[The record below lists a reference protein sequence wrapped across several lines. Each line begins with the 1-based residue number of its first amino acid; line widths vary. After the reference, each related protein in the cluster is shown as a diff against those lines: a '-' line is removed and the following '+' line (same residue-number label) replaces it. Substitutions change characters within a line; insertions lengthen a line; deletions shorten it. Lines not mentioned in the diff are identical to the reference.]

1 MTRSVLPILLFV
13 ALAGAPG
20 LAFAHPHPHPGS
32 GGFGAGFAHPLLGL
46 DHLLAM
52 LGVGIWAAQQTYR
65 RGFWLIPVAFLAAM
79 LAGFG
84 IGMGSA
90 PLPLIEF
97 GIVGSLAVVGLLVYF
112 SRQLPLMAAT
122 AAAGVFAMFH
132 GHAHG
137 AETAVDL
144 SGVAFAL
151 GFLLASAILLCTGV
165 AVWRRA
171 ERVLL
176 QRPVARTTGAALVLA
191 SAVFLV
197 LLV

>member
-1 MTRSVLPILLFV
+1 MTRTVLTVLLIG
-13 ALAGAPG
+13 ALTALPT
-20 LAFAHPHPHPGS
+20 LVLAHPHPGHGH
-32 GGFGAGFAHPLLGL
+32 GGFLAGISHPLLGL

-122 AAAGVFAMFH
+122 AAAGVFAVFH

-137 AETAVDL
+137 AEMAADL

-165 AVWRRA
+165 AAWRRA
-171 ERVLL
+171 ERVFL

-191 SAVFLV
+191 SAAFLV